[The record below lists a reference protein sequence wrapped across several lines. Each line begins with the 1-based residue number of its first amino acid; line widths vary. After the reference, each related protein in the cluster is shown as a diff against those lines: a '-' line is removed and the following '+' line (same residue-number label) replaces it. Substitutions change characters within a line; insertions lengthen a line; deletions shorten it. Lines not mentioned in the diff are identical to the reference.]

1 MKLTKHKYFNL
12 INFYY
17 IFCAIYA
24 ILNLVVIPFS
34 TISASIITNISTFYI
49 IYIIILSITIC
60 LYLMTF
66 KIDKYKY
73 NFNDKIFNKK
83 VTIKIRNCFVLIYL
97 SLFLNLF
104 ILAVVSFIHFNIIDY
119 EFWLMTLILII
130 SLILFALISYFF
142 VKKSWKY

>member
-1 MKLTKHKYFNL
+1 
-12 INFYY
+12 
-17 IFCAIYA
+17 
-24 ILNLVVIPFS
+24 
-34 TISASIITNISTFYI
+34 
-49 IYIIILSITIC
+49 
-60 LYLMTF
+60 MTF

-73 NFNDKIFNKK
+73 NFNDKFFNKK
-83 VTIKIRNCFVLIYL
+83 VTIKIRNCFALIYL

-104 ILAVVSFIHFNIIDY
+104 ILAVVSFIHFNIVDY

>member
-1 MKLTKHKYFNL
+1 MKLTKHNYFNL

-34 TISASIITNISTFYI
+34 AISASIITNISKFYI

-83 VTIKIRNCFVLIYL
+83 VTIKIRNCFALIYI